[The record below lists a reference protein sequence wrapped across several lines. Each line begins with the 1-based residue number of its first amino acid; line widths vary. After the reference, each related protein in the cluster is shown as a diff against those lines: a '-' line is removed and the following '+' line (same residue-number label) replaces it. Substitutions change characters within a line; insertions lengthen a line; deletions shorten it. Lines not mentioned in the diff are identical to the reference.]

1 MLNFFVS
8 LEKGEFWRIF
18 GRRSDVLRIAETR
31 HERACQY
38 PLHHHDAH
46 EFLFI
51 LSGKGKLRVGS
62 VLHPLAEHD
71 LVFLKRGER
80 HQILDSPEAL
90 IHRYSLYFRENA
102 VGRDQAATGFLEGL
116 KRLSPQEVRLPAR
129 ENPLLANH
137 LLLFRELFFE
147 FSQKP
152 LGFPLLQKA
161 KLTELMIFYARAE
174 KARLSG
180 DPAAGPQIEKKIL
193 LLLED
198 LRVNYFRPQ
207 SPRAAAA
214 RIPLGD
220 RQFSRLFKKVS
231 GLSFVKYLN
240 RLRIQAAQRLLME
253 KGHIAAAA
261 FESGFEN
268 LPYFYRVFRTETGR
282 TPGDFIRPKPL
293 KPASR
298 GMA

>member
-1 MLNFFVS
+1 MLNFFVR

-18 GRRSDVLRIAETR
+18 GRRSDVFRIAETR
-31 HERACQY
+31 HERPCQY
-38 PLHHHDAH
+38 PLHFHEAH

-51 LSGKGKLRVGS
+51 LSGSGKFRVGS

-80 HQILDSPEAL
+80 HQILDGPETL

-102 VGRDQAATGFLEGL
+102 VGRDREAARFLEGL
-116 KRLSPQEVRLPAR
+116 KRLAPGEVRLSAR

-152 LGFPLLQKA
+152 LGSPLLQKA
-161 KLTELMIFYARAE
+161 KLTELMIFYARAL
-174 KARLSG
+174 KARMNR
-180 DPAAGPQIEKKIL
+180 DAAASPQVEQKIL
-193 LLLED
+193 LLMED
-198 LRVNYFRPQ
+198 LQVNYFRPQ
-207 SPRAAAA
+207 SLRSAAE
-214 RIPLGD
+214 RIPLGE

-231 GLSFVKYLN
+231 GFSFVKYLN
-240 RLRIQAAQRLLME
+240 RLRIQAARRLLTE

-268 LPYFYRVFRTETGR
+268 LPYFYRVFKSETGK
-282 TPGDFIRPKPL
+282 TPGDFVR
-293 KPASR
+293 SR
-298 GMA
+298 KSKIVHVELA